1 MIGWRGRRARAAER
15 RAAEHQGR
23 QIVTA
28 ADWAIT
34 LAVRRAD
41 GGPLD
46 VTPEDVQRWAADHFL
61 LDVPA
66 DLAADVLTAR
76 LRVRGHG

>member
-1 MIGWRGRRARAAER
+1 MIRWRLRGRAAAR
-15 RAAEHQGR
+15 RAAEHEGR
-23 QIVTA
+23 RVVVA

-41 GGPLD
+41 GGP
-46 VTPEDVQRWAADHFL
+46 VRVGPEDVRAWAAEHFL
-61 LDVPA
+61 LDVPE

-76 LRVRGHG
+76 LRVRGYG

>member
-1 MIGWRGRRARAAER
+1 MVRWRGRRERAAAR
-15 RAAEHQGR
+15 RDAEHQGR
-23 QIVTA
+23 RVVLA

-41 GGPLD
+41 GGRVQ
-46 VTPEDVQRWAADHFL
+46 VTPADVQRWAAENFL
-61 LDVPA
+61 LDVPE

-76 LRVRGHG
+76 LRVRGYG

>member
-1 MIGWRGRRARAAER
+1 MIGWRGRRERAAAQR
-15 RAAEHQGR
+15 GAEHEGR
-23 QIVTA
+23 RVVLA

-46 VTPEDVQRWAADHFL
+46 VTPDDVREWGAENFL
-61 LDVPA
+61 LDIPA

-76 LRVRGHG
+76 LRVRGYG

>member
-1 MIGWRGRRARAAER
+1 MIRWRGRRERAEAR

-23 QIVTA
+23 RVVTA

-34 LAVRRAD
+34 LAVREAD
-41 GGPLD
+41 GGPLR
-46 VTPEDVQRWAADHFL
+46 VTPEDVQQWAAEHFL

-66 DLAADVLTAR
+66 DLAADVLAAR
-76 LRVRGHG
+76 LRVRGYA

>member
-1 MIGWRGRRARAAER
+1 MIRLRGWRGRAAAR
-15 RAAEHQGR
+15 RAAEHEGR
-23 QIVTA
+23 RVVLA

-34 LAVRRAD
+34 LAVREAGD
-41 GGPLD
+41 GPVR
-46 VTPEDVQRWAADHFL
+46 VTPDDVRRWAAENFL

-76 LRVRGHG
+76 LRLRGYG

>member
-1 MIGWRGRRARAAER
+1 MIRWRGRRER
-15 RAAEHQGR
+15 EADRRDAEHQGR
-23 QIVTA
+23 RVVVA

-41 GGPLD
+41 GGPVR
-46 VTPEDVQRWAADHFL
+46 VTPADVQRWAADHFL

-66 DLAADVLTAR
+66 GLAAEVLTDR
-76 LRVRGHG
+76 LRVRGYG

>member
-1 MIGWRGRRARAAER
+1 MIRWRGRRERAAAR

-23 QIVTA
+23 QVVIA

-41 GGPLD
+41 GGPVR
-46 VTPEDVQRWAADHFL
+46 VTPDDVRAWAAENFL
-61 LDVPA
+61 LDIPA
-66 DLAADVLTAR
+66 DLAAEVLTAR
-76 LRVRGHG
+76 LRVRGYG

>member
-1 MIGWRGRRARAAER
+1 MIGWRGRRERAEARR
-15 RAAEHQGR
+15 GAEHEGR
-23 QIVTA
+23 RVVLA

-34 LAVRRAD
+34 LAVRRAG
-41 GGPLD
+41 GGPVR
-46 VTPEDVQRWAADHFL
+46 VTPEDVREWAAEHFL

-76 LRVRGHG
+76 LRVRGYG

>member
-1 MIGWRGRRARAAER
+1 MIRWRARQGRAAAR
-15 RAAEHQGR
+15 RAAEHEGR
-23 QIVTA
+23 RVVIA

-34 LAVRRAD
+34 LAVREA
-41 GGPLD
+41 GAGPVR
-46 VTPEDVQRWAADHFL
+46 VTPDDVQRWAADHFL

-76 LRVRGHG
+76 LRVRGYA

>member
-1 MIGWRGRRARAAER
+1 MIRWRGRRERAAAR

-23 QIVTA
+23 QVVLA

-41 GGPLD
+41 GGPVR
-46 VTPEDVQRWAADHFL
+46 VTPDDVRAWAAENFL
-61 LDVPA
+61 LDIPA
-66 DLAADVLTAR
+66 DLAAEVLTTR
-76 LRVRGHG
+76 LRVRGYG